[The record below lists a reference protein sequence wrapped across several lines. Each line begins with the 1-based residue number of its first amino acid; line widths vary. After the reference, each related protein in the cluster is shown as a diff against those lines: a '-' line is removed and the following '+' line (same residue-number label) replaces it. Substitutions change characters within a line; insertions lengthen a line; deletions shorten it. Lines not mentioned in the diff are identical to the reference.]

1 VQSTGAPQGESAG
14 SHGGSAVQ
22 STGAPQGESAGSH
35 GGSAVQSTGAPA
47 GGVSGGGAA
56 AGAGQLANTGGGP
69 VATHGTN
76 SPLAAETVL
85 GGMLALLGVALLKP
99 REIIKRFIR

>member
-1 VQSTGAPQGESAG
+1 
-14 SHGGSAVQ
+14 
-22 STGAPQGESAGSH
+22 
-35 GGSAVQSTGAPA
+35 VQSTGAPA

-56 AGAGQLANTGGGP
+56 AGAGQLANTGGGGP

>member
-14 SHGGSAVQ
+14 SQ
-22 STGAPQGESAGSH
+22 

-47 GGVSGGGAA
+47 GGAA
-56 AGAGQLANTGGGP
+56 AGAGAAASQLANTGGGP
-69 VATHGTN
+69 VPAHGTN
-76 SPLAAETVL
+76 SSLPAETVL